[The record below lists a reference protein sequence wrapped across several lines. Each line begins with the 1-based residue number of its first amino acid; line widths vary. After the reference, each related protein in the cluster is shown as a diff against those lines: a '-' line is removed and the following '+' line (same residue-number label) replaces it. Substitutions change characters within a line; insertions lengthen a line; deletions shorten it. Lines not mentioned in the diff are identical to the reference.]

1 VSKPE
6 GEETKGAWSSRS
18 IGTGWQHRIFYLL
31 IRLGGRRAAYLLLY
45 FVVLYYVLLRPDQR
59 RKSEYYLRR
68 RFPED
73 GPMGCLA
80 KSYRMSLQLG
90 KVLVDRAVVG
100 ILGPEEVEVD
110 LGGQEELLSL
120 LGEGKGLVLMTAHVG
135 CWQVAMSALGF
146 LSVPVSLL
154 MQREEGDLDRH
165 YFEHAGLDSPY
176 RIIDPRGFLGG
187 TMEMLGVLK
196 NGEVLSV
203 MGDRMLGDDHNGV
216 AVTFLGAPIL
226 IPYSAFKLASATGA
240 PVAVLLS
247 WKSGPRSYRL
257 KLFRVIRVAPDLG
270 RRAEAFAP
278 YAQEFSAV
286 LEEFTRDHPFQ
297 FFNFY
302 DMWQTSPPRAGAGSA
317 PNTKGA

>member
-1 VSKPE
+1 MSPAE
-6 GEETKGAWSSRS
+6 GQEGRAGWSSRS
-18 IGTGWQHRIFYLL
+18 IGADWQHRIFYLL

-68 RFPED
+68 RYPGD
-73 GPMGCLA
+73 GTLRRLV
-80 KSYRMSLQLG
+80 KSYRLSLEIG
-90 KVLVDRAVVG
+90 KVLVYRAVVG
-100 ILGPEEVEVD
+100 ILGPEQMGVG
-110 LGGQEELLSL
+110 LGGREELLAL

-146 LSVPVSLL
+146 LQVPVSLL
-154 MQREEGDLDRH
+154 MQREEGDIDRH
-165 YFEHAGLDSPY
+165 YFEHAGLACPY

-203 MGDRMLGDDHNGV
+203 MGDRMLGNDQNGV
-216 AVTFLGAPIL
+216 AVDFLGAKALFPF
-226 IPYSAFKLASATGA
+226 SAFKLASATGA
-240 PVAVLLS
+240 PVAVLFS
-247 WKSGPRSYRL
+247 CKSGPRHYEL

-278 YAQEFSAV
+278 YAQQFADV
-286 LEEFTRDHPFQ
+286 LEEFTREHPFQ

-302 DMWQTSPPRAGAGSA
+302 DMWQTPPTTEGESPAAI
-317 PNTKGA
+317 TKGA